1 MVNFCTLPHPLDHPE
16 RMTTERTT
24 MHTPQTTGP
33 GDGVEPIGLVRRRDP
48 STSWEAASAQTVGKR
63 ASLQR
68 TIYRLLN
75 GYPMTHEGL
84 VARLPLASPSGV
96 RSRCAELVAAG
107 WVVDSGER
115 RRTSAGS
122 PSIVWRV
129 ATDADPVPEPDD
141 GWKKPVERRLEA
153 ARERA
158 EWEAGDRR
166 IADIVLRAYL
176 NPGRDARELAAE
188 QGLDR

>member
-1 MVNFCTLPHPLDHPE
+1 
-16 RMTTERTT
+16 
-24 MHTPQTTGP
+24 MHAPQTTGP
-33 GDGVEPIGLVRRRDP
+33 GDGVEPIGLVRRRDRG
-48 STSWEAASAQTVGKR
+48 TSWEAAMRQTNGKR
-63 ASLQR
+63 AELQR
-68 TIYRLLN
+68 RIYAVLGIHAPDGL
-75 GYPMTHEGL
+75 THEQL
-84 VARLPLASPSGV
+84 LDVLANYRPAPTPSGV
-96 RSRCAELVAAG
+96 RTRTAELVNAG
-107 WVVDSGER
+107 WVVADGKR
-115 RRTSAGS
+115 RGRSGS
-122 PSIVWRV
+122 PMTVWRI
-129 ATDADPVPEPDD
+129 ATDEDPLPEPDD